1 METQPTAAARLDPS
15 LVGERVP
22 LDRIPVIDFQHF
34 LNGSP
39 GDRRAIA
46 LKIGEACRNIGFFYL
61 TGHGIPRAM
70 LLVRETNQ
78 MVIGFYEQLG
88 FEAIPRTL
96 MRKVLA
102 EKP

>member
-1 METQPTAAARLDPS
+1 LE
-15 LVGERVP
+15 
-22 LDRIPVIDFQHF
+22 
-34 LNGSP
+34 
-39 GDRRAIA
+39 
-46 LKIGEACRNIGFFYL
+46 IGEVDPVDIGVVAELSVEKRQMVQAAEDWL